1 MPFVC
6 QVAGGTKPKGSW
18 RVLLTFMQST
28 LILTL
33 CLTTYSLGAAGIDLE
48 ALATNSP
55 FGTGAKASTTQV
67 APAANLELRGMYQE
81 NGRTFYSVYNTT
93 TKQGIWVAAD
103 EKSTEATAVV
113 VKSFDPATSTLVIES
128 AGRASSLTLKPAT
141 VSKYEAPAPPTV
153 RVDEGGGRGGPPL
166 PEPGP
171 DGKVQTPWGNFTPEQ
186 IAAYRAERERR
197 WQERMQQV
205 QAEGGEA
212 GASRRSRSDENAN
225 EGAATEGS
233 SRRRGSR

>member
-1 MPFVC
+1 
-6 QVAGGTKPKGSW
+6 
-18 RVLLTFMQST
+18 MQST
-28 LILTL
+28 LTLTL

-55 FGTGAKASTTQV
+55 FGSGAKASTTQV
-67 APAANLELRGMYQE
+67 TPAANLELRGMYQE

-103 EKSTEATAVV
+103 EKSADAAAVV

-141 VSKYEAPAPPTV
+141 VSKYEAPTQPTV

-171 DGKVQTPWGNFTPEQ
+171 VGNVQTPWGIFTPEKF
-186 IAAYRAERERR
+186 ASYRSERERR

-212 GASRRSRSDENAN
+212 NTSRRSRSDENSS
-225 EGAATEGS
+225 EGATTEGS
-233 SRRRGSR
+233 GRRRGSR

>member
-1 MPFVC
+1 M
-6 QVAGGTKPKGSW
+6 S
-18 RVLLTFMQST
+18 MQST
-28 LILTL
+28 LALTL
-33 CLTTYSLGAAGIDLE
+33 CLTTYTLGAAGIDLE
-48 ALATNSP
+48 NLATNSP

-67 APAANLELRGMYQE
+67 TPAANLELRGMYQE

-93 TKQGIWVAAD
+93 TKQGTWVAAD
-103 EKSTEATAVV
+103 EKSADAAAMV
-113 VKSFDPATSTLVIES
+113 VKSFDSATSTLVIET
-128 AGRASSLTLKPAT
+128 AGRAASLTLKPAT
-141 VSKYEAPAPPTV
+141 VSKYEAPAAPAA
-153 RVDEGGGRGGPPL
+153 RAEEGSGRGGPPL

-205 QAEGGEA
+205 QAEGGETNTN
-212 GASRRSRSDENAN
+212 RRSRSE
-225 EGAATEGS
+225 ETSGEEAAPAEGS